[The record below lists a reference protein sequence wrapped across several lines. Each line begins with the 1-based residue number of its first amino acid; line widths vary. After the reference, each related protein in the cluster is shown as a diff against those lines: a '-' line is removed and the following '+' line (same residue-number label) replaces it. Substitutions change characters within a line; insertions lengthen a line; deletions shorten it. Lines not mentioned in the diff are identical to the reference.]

1 MAGGWVTP
9 LPRGTG
15 PSWRSPS
22 LGVSVC
28 GEGRYSQVCSHE
40 QEWGGG
46 DISTLDANLSGQ
58 LYLTQ
63 PRQARTHSAV
73 GRTDAV
79 YRQLHIMASV
89 ASPSRLIVAT
99 TGGWMLSRVP
109 SLSHNLDSMASAL
122 YIQRGRRYTSDSLSP
137 YYYTMRVL
145 GQGGGSL
152 HAELRGMLA
161 VCSSRDCSP

>member
-1 MAGGWVTP
+1 
-9 LPRGTG
+9 
-15 PSWRSPS
+15 
-22 LGVSVC
+22 
-28 GEGRYSQVCSHE
+28 
-40 QEWGGG
+40 
-46 DISTLDANLSGQ
+46 
-58 LYLTQ
+58 
-63 PRQARTHSAV
+63 
-73 GRTDAV
+73 
-79 YRQLHIMASV
+79 MASV

-145 GQGGGSL
+145 GQGGDSL
-152 HAELRGMLA
+152 HAELRGTLA

>member
-1 MAGGWVTP
+1 MN
-9 LPRGTG
+9 RN
-15 PSWRSPS
+15 
-22 LGVSVC
+22 
-28 GEGRYSQVCSHE
+28 
-40 QEWGGG
+40 GGG
-46 DISTLDANLSGQ
+46 ISTSYANLRKNGGQ

-79 YRQLHIMASV
+79 YRQLHIIASV

-152 HAELRGMLA
+152 HAELRGTLA